1 MTMKIDNKILFAIV
15 AAFLLSFIMGA
26 ILSDLNPPVS
36 LEYIA
41 YNSLLSMPLTL
52 LSTLLFLKTRSGR
65 QAKALEEDLIE
76 CLYSMLYYKTNKLTT
91 YSTMLRVARNADST
105 EARRIMESAAR
116 RVRLGESL
124 GWALSSACSGSGC
137 GILQRLSDS
146 GDKDAYNAIRKALDS
161 YEYSVAESKARVEES
176 IQKYA
181 TVNMFLAT
189 VLPSFV
195 IFSFMGGIVLTQR
208 DSSLFLLSMAMLIV
222 LPFMYLIGTVFL
234 NRRLYG

>member
-15 AAFLLSFIMGA
+15 SAFLLSFIMGA
-26 ILSDLNPPVS
+26 VLSYLNPPVS
-36 LEYIA
+36 LGYIA
-41 YNSLLSMPLTL
+41 YYSLLSMPLAL
-52 LSTLLFLKTRSGR
+52 LSALLFLRIRSGR
-65 QAKALEEDLIE
+65 QAKALEEDIIE
-76 CLYSMLYYKTNKLTT
+76 CLYAMLYYKTNKLTT
-91 YSTMLRVARNADST
+91 YSTMLRVSRNTDSM
-105 EARRIMESAAR
+105 EACRIMESAAR

-124 GWALSSACSGSGC
+124 GDALSSACSWNGSH
-137 GILQRLSDS
+137 ILQHLKDSD
-146 GDKDAYNAIRKALDS
+146 DKDAYNAIRKALDS
-161 YEYSVAESKARVEES
+161 YEYSLAESKTRVDES

-195 IFSFMGGIVLTQR
+195 IFSFMGEIVLTQR
-208 DSSLFLLSMAMLIV
+208 GSSLLLLSLTMLIA